1 MEEETDRRDTMLNQ
15 GLAHLQQALDAPTP
29 ERAQERLQGA
39 RAVAS
44 NLGRMEGGDEN
55 RHKLA
60 MHGNRVRNILSNRDM
75 LASADDADQLAECA
89 YCKVLRLSNSESGSP
104 GVQLGQLQV
113 PRAPGRRPFSGAD
126 RRPRHLTD
134 DGVNSESDLLTS
146 QHKTG
151 G

>member
-89 YCKVLRLSNSESGSP
+89 YCKVLVYPIPNPEAQESNWDNFRCLEH
-104 GVQLGQLQV
+104 QD
-113 PRAPGRRPFSGAD
+113 AD
-126 RRPRHLTD
+126 RFPEPTE
-134 DGVNSESDLLTS
+134 GPGT
-146 QHKTG
+146 
-151 G
+151 